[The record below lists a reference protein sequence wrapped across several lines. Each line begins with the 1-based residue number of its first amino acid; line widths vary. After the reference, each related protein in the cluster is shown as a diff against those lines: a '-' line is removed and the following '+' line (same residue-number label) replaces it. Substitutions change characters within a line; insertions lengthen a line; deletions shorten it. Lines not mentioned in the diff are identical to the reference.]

1 MRKKGEEGRPSIK
14 QNVGFPFS
22 LMLFASHL
30 LGLPKY
36 VHVWKDPQ
44 VYLNLAGDLE
54 CGS

>member
-1 MRKKGEEGRPSIK
+1 MKKADPPFK

-30 LGLPKY
+30 LGLPKC